1 MRNFKNCDLPQSKVD
16 TWHGVEL
23 LNVNLLL
30 QDTSLLFL
38 LLSQLSIDSLLLLL
52 FELQLSLLLFG
63 QTLAAISSLRHPR
76 SL

>member
-52 FELQLSLLLFG
+52 FEL
-63 QTLAAISSLRHPR
+63 
-76 SL
+76 